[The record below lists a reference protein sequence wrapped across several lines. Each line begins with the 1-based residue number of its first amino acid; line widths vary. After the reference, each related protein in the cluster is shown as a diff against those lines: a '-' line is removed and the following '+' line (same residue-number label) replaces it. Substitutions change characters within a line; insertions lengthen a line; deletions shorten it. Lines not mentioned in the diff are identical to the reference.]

1 MNDVLSVTD
10 INLYIKNVV
19 DTDIYL
25 RNVIVKGEISNL
37 KFHTRGNL

>member
-10 INLYIKNVV
+10 INLYIINVV

-25 RNVIVKGEISNL
+25 INVIVKG
-37 KFHTRGNL
+37 